1 MTATSKPDQA
11 PARSRGSSRARRR
24 GARNRDGNSPQNPQ
38 TENDLFDVENGGEE
52 GSSAPRESDGEG
64 APVVRAAIRVLRASA
79 EECAVHEASLAD
91 IAKANKGLCLWLPP
105 AAEAAQAG

>member
-38 TENDLFDVENGGEE
+38 NDNDLFDVDNGGEE
-52 GSSAPRESDGEG
+52 GSSTPRDPDVPALHLSELKALHVSQLLQMAMDAGLILLILEN
-64 APVVRAAIRVLRASA
+64 IQA
-79 EECAVHEASLAD
+79 EN
-91 IAKANKGLCLWLPP
+91 I
-105 AAEAAQAG
+105 

>member
-38 TENDLFDVENGGEE
+38 TEDDLFDVENSGEE
-52 GSSAPRESDGEG
+52 VSSAPRDANVPALHLSELKALHVSELLQMATEAGVEG
-64 APVVRAAIRVLRASA
+64 ANRLRKQELVFA
-79 EECAVHEASLAD
+79 L
-91 IAKANKGLCLWLPP
+91 L
-105 AAEAAQAG
+105 